1 MDNVTVQLKNERGT
15 VLQESRLD
23 VLKAP
28 ELITV
33 IPLVNGMGPTHAPA
47 GARLAGNLVKPTAS
61 YDTVC
66 VVSAGDHV
74 AAGAVRE
81 GCMPDVQ
88 PSFGRGACVPSGVR
102 SVWVGR
108 TCRSRVHM
116 AVPSGGLNH
125 AGPNPQFG
133 AQQPVWP

>member
-33 IPLVNGMGPTHAPA
+33 IPLAMGWALRMLRR
-47 GARLAGNLVKPTAS
+47 GRGWRGNLVKPTAS

-108 TCRSRVHM
+108 TCRESTWQSH
-116 AVPSGGLNH
+116 
-125 AGPNPQFG
+125 
-133 AQQPVWP
+133 PVG